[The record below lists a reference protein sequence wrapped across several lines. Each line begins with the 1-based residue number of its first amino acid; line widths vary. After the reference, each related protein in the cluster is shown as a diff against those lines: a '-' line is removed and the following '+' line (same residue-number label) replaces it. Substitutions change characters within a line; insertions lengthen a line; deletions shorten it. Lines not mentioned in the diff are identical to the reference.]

1 MRLLT
6 NSGPVD
12 LAFIWPPADLHL
24 GRQAA
29 RRACERALH
38 VSQMRNDPALAGGFD
53 YVEREHRVLD
63 RRIVQYRVVAPLT
76 AEEAACEPWVREG
89 GPSGAPMANR
99 VDRGSNAPCIKAS
112 REHPAV
118 DVIAAAIEAAVGACQ
133 VRVA

>member
-6 NSGPVD
+6 SSGPVD
-12 LAFIWPPADLHL
+12 LAFVWPPADLHL

-38 VSQMRNDPALAGGFD
+38 VSQMRNDPAKAGGFE
-53 YVEREHRVLD
+53 YVERERRILD

-76 AEEAACEPWVREG
+76 PEEAACEPWVREG
-89 GPSGAPMANR
+89 GPSGAPMNNR
-99 VDRGSNAPCIKAS
+99 VERGCNAPRIEAS

-118 DVIAAAIEAAVGACQ
+118 QVIAAAIEEAVGACQ
-133 VRVA
+133 VRAG